1 MDEGWCRIHV
11 DGPTSVDELREA
23 VAAAVGGSTDAYGVQ
38 APGFEL
44 LVEEADDHSPD
55 AKRKFPGG
63 FIHFRFHVE
72 VLPEEGVPVALVAG
86 LLEALWGH
94 GWAAVVVCEYED
106 QLPRAGGYQDES
118 LPWPA

>member
-11 DGPTSVDELREA
+11 DGPASVDELREA
-23 VAAAVGGSTDAYGVQ
+23 VAGVVGGSADAYGVR

-44 LVEEADDHSPD
+44 PVEEADDHSPD
-55 AKRKFPGG
+55 AKRTFPGG

-72 VLPEEGVPVALVAG
+72 VLPEEGVPVALVG
-86 LLEALWGH
+86 RLLEALWEL
-94 GWAAVVVCEYED
+94 GWAAVAVCDYED
-106 QLPRAGGYQDES
+106 RLPRAGGYKDES